1 MAKVIETHIG
11 QLTPD
16 NHNFN
21 KGTQYG
27 SHLMEES
34 LRQFGG
40 GRSILLDKNNRI
52 MAGNKTIETAG
63 AIGMERVIVVETTGN
78 EIVAVKR
85 TDIDL
90 DTKKGREM
98 ALADN
103 MTGQK
108 NFDMDVEQLDMM
120 AEQFD
125 FDPEDWGV
133 TIETPDFQLDDDE
146 PAGGGHKD
154 LSGDV
159 QSLFQIAID
168 CENEQEQERI
178 YNELKGKYKC
188 RVLTL

>member
-16 NHNFN
+16 DHNFN
-21 KGTQYG
+21 KGTEYG
-27 SHLMEES
+27 QHLMEES
-34 LRQFGG
+34 LRKFGG
-40 GRSILLDKNNRI
+40 GRSVLIDKNNRI
-52 MAGNKTIETAG
+52 IAGNKTIETAG
-63 AIGMERVIVVETTGN
+63 QIGMERVVVVETTGN

-90 DTKKGREM
+90 DTAKGREM

-108 NFDMDVEQLDMM
+108 NFDMNVEELDMM

-125 FDPEDWGV
+125 FDPGDWGV
-133 TIETPDFQLDDDE
+133 NIETPELEMDDD
-146 PAGGGHKD
+146 GHKD
-154 LSGDV
+154 LSNNV
-159 QSLFQIAID
+159 ESLFQIAID

-178 YNELKGKYKC
+178 YNELKDRYKC